1 MTNSPRVALV
11 DIETAPTLGY
21 FWGKLYDTNIIEI
34 KDAWYMLSYA
44 WKWQGEKKIHVK
56 AHCDYPEYNA
66 NLDNDF
72 FLVKDLRDL
81 FDEADVLIA
90 HNGDRFD
97 IRKAQARMIRYKMT
111 PPSRY
116 QSIDTLKAAR
126 KYFQFDSSRLDAL
139 GQYLGLGRKLPTT
152 GFNLWK
158 RTMRGDRKAWAIMK
172 RYNMHDVGLLEQVYE
187 ELRPWMTTHPNLEL
201 FHRPHVGVICPNCQ
215 SAHTVR
221 KGTWY
226 NKARKYVQHQCRD
239 CGHWFKGELI
249 KT

>member
-1 MTNSPRVALV
+1 MASPCIIYV

-34 KDAWYMLSYA
+34 KDAWYILSFA
-44 WKWQGEKKIHVK
+44 WKRHGEKKTHVK
-56 AHCDYPEYNA
+56 ALCDYPEYDA

-72 FLVKDLRDL
+72 FLVKDLRNL

-97 IRKAQARMIRYKMT
+97 IRKANARMVRYGMK

-116 QSIDTLKAAR
+116 QTIDTLKAAR
-126 KYFQFDSSRLDAL
+126 KHFQFDSNRLDAL

-152 GFNLWK
+152 GFDLWK
-158 RTMRGDRKAWAIMK
+158 RTMAGDRKAWATMK
-172 RYNMHDVGLLEQVYE
+172 RYNRHDVELLEKVYE

-201 FHRPHVGVICPNCQ
+201 FHRPHVGVVCPNCQ
-215 SAHTVR
+215 STHTKR
-221 KGTWY
+221 RGTWY
-226 NKARKYVQHQCRD
+226 NKARKYVQHSCRD